1 MSALSFQ
8 YFIKKSFLRSRT
20 ASLVGS
26 NRISRRRRTV
36 IGIMIFL
43 YSPFSNA
50 CTGTSLAMFQMKE
63 NRWLYCAVFIRYKN
77 NHFLRKSAPA
87 LSALC
92 VRQSVGLWRRGPK
105 CWLPPARACIVRASC
120 LYRACLVCVRQLAG
134 GVVSAMSGRSVSSFP
149 SHLCCCHRRS
159 CGLGAKMCLAY
170 TTGPFSVPHC
180 PARSSRTTE
189 GLILY
194 DASGTA
200 ATEPPLTHR

>member
-26 NRISRRRRTV
+26 NRISRRRRTA

-50 CTGTSLAMFQMKE
+50 CTRTSLAMFQMKE

-77 NHFLRKSAPA
+77 NHFLRKSDPPCP
-87 LSALC
+87 LC
-92 VRQSVGLWRRGPK
+92 ACGKVLAFGGAGPSVGSR
-105 CWLPPARACIVRASC
+105 LPVPV
-120 LYRACLVCVRQLAG
+120 
-134 GVVSAMSGRSVSSFP
+134 
-149 SHLCCCHRRS
+149 S
-159 CGLGAKMCLAY
+159 CGLGAKMSLAY
-170 TTGPFSVPHC
+170 ATRPFSVPHC
-180 PARSSRTTE
+180 SAMASRTTE
-189 GLILY
+189 GPILY

-200 ATEPPLTHR
+200 AAEPPLAHR

>member
-1 MSALSFQ
+1 MSALSVQ
-8 YFIKKSFLRSRT
+8 YFIKKSFLRSRA

-50 CTGTSLAMFQMKE
+50 CTRTSLAMFQMKE
-63 NRWLYCAVFIRYKN
+63 NRWLYCAVFIKYKN
-77 NHFLRKSAPA
+77 NHFLRKSTPA

-105 CWLPPARACIVRASC
+105 CWLPPARACLVRVLCVSRVCPAVGGRVWCRLC
-120 LYRACLVCVRQLAG
+120 L
-134 GVVSAMSGRSVSSFP
+134 GRS
-149 SHLCCCHRRS
+149 HRTLRCS
-159 CGLGAKMCLAY
+159 CGHGAKMCLAY

-180 PARSSRTTE
+180 PAMASRTTE
-189 GLILY
+189 GPILY

-200 ATEPPLTHR
+200 ATEPPLAHR

>member
-26 NRISRRRRTV
+26 NRISRRRRTA

-77 NHFLRKSAPA
+77 NHFLRKSTPA

-92 VRQSVGLWRRGPK
+92 VRQSVGLWRREPK
-105 CWLPPARACIVRASC
+105 CWLPPASCLPCACSVSASC
-120 LYRACLVCVRQLAG
+120 LYRACLVCVRQLV
-134 GVVSAMSGRSVSSFP
+134 GV
-149 SHLCCCHRRS
+149 
-159 CGLGAKMCLAY
+159 CGVGCVR
-170 TTGPFSVPHC
+170 PFALDS
-180 PARSSRTTE
+180 PAVRAAPALRCASRTPQ
-189 GLILY
+189 GRFLY
-194 DASGTA
+194 RTVLRWRPVRQKA
-200 ATEPPLTHR
+200 

>member
-77 NHFLRKSAPA
+77 NHFLRKSTPA

-105 CWLPPARACIVRASC
+105 CWLPPAPC

-149 SHLCCCHRRS
+149 SHLCCCHLRS

-170 TTGPFSVPHC
+170 ATRPFSVPNC
-180 PARSSRTTE
+180 PARPSRTTE

-194 DASGTA
+194 GAMGTA
-200 ATEPPLTHR
+200 AT

>member
-1 MSALSFQ
+1 M
-8 YFIKKSFLRSRT
+8 T

-26 NRISRRRRTV
+26 NRISRRWRTV

-50 CTGTSLAMFQMKE
+50 CTRTSLAMFQMKE

-77 NHFLRKSAPA
+77 NHFLRKSTPA

-105 CWLPPARACIVRASC
+105 CWLPPARACPC
-120 LYRACLVCVRQLAG
+120 LYRACLVCVQQLTG
-134 GVVSAMSGRSVSSFP
+134 GVVSAVSGRSVSSLP

-170 TTGPFSVPHC
+170 ATRPFSVPNC
-180 PARSSRTTE
+180 TARPSRTTE
-189 GLILY
+189 GPILY

-200 ATEPPLTHR
+200 AAEPPLAHR